1 MNKTTIYQIS
11 TVGLIIVCIFLFWR
25 GCVGKSDKDLPPT
38 PNTQA
43 TLDSIANTYK
53 DSMAVRD
60 KNIDSL
66 QALANFADMEKELL
80 SAQLVS
86 NGKQVTELSN
96 IIRALRKDSPITI
109 YEQSCDSLALIAPYY
124 SRLSDS
130 FRLAVT
136 EHDRLKAQEIAEWKQ
151 SMEDCDVAYLSAVDA
166 AVKSNEALSAYKQAT
181 RPRASLYIGITGGTN
196 FTQASAGPSLM
207 YRGRGGK
214 TQIMGAYEVGNNK
227 PFYRAGIYKRI
238 SFRKK

>member
-1 MNKTTIYQIS
+1 MKLAKQIFPYAIIAI
-11 TVGLIIVCIFLFWR
+11 LIAVLFFTCNR
-25 GCVGKSDKDLPPT
+25 RSDKDLPPT
-38 PNTQA
+38 PDTQA

-86 NGKQVTELSN
+86 NGKQVTQLSN

-130 FRLAVT
+130 FRLAVA

-207 YRGRGGK
+207 YRGKGGK
-214 TQIMGAYEVGNNK
+214 TMLGASYEVGNTK
-227 PFYRAGIYKRI
+227 PWTKIGIYKRI
-238 SFRKK
+238 SFRR